1 MTIEIRIED
10 NDLHI
15 FNEALYIFNE
25 ALYDYEIKI
34 RKRIKYNDDMIKE
47 IPEHKKVYDD
57 VNEIL
62 ETSLMRCSYLQG
74 LVSALSE

>member
-10 NDLHI
+10 TDTHI
-15 FNEALYIFNE
+15 LRE
-25 ALYDYEIKI
+25 ALYDYEVKI
-34 RKRIKYNDDMIKE
+34 RKRIKYNDDRIKE
-47 IPEHKKVYDD
+47 FPEHKKVYD

-74 LVSALSE
+74 LVNALSE